1 MALGSGIAA
10 LGLVLSPAAAGVMHK
25 GNANTPEARSCA
37 QFVEQRYNRVRRDT
51 DDWRA
56 DTERFV
62 EITFFSVAQ
71 VPQLFG
77 GNKYVSMAV
86 REHFYQGDQIVET
99 RPVRTASYC
108 VLDPLDR
115 VIGLEREMR

>member
-1 MALGSGIAA
+1 M
-10 LGLVLSPAAAGVMHK
+10 
-25 GNANTPEARSCA
+25 
-37 QFVEQRYNRVRRDT
+37 EQRYNRVRRDT

-56 DTERFV
+56 DTERVV

-86 REHFYQGDQIVET
+86 KEHFYQGDQIVET
-99 RPVRTASYC
+99 RPVRAASYC
-108 VLDPLDR
+108 VLDSADR